1 MSVRTLCAFISNYP
15 GIGAGLIT
23 GIIALLLYLP
33 LERFVGF
40 LLLSVQP
47 YIPIENE
54 TTVERIQGFLSL
66 FVLVIAGFN
75 VFLFIEG
82 LCG

>member
-23 GIIALLLYLP
+23 GITALLFYLP
-33 LERFVGF
+33 LERLVGF
-40 LLLSVQP
+40 LFLSVRP
-47 YIPIENE
+47 YIPIESE
-54 TTVERIQGFLSL
+54 TTVERIQAFLSL
-66 FVLVIAGFN
+66 FVIVIIGFN